1 MLVLFPRQIGV
12 RSDLLGFTEGV
23 LERFLFLK
31 HATAVPPA
39 RQTIPASAKAD
50 TTRILKGKDGFPFEL
65 PDLNSNVKFWRR
77 GVAAVTLVVATSSS
91 FSPPVWFGVGGVS
104 VCLLPL
110 ANAASLALAKIKTIH
125 ILGL

>member
-1 MLVLFPRQIGV
+1 MLFPRQIGV
-12 RSDLLGFTEGV
+12 RPGLLGLTDGV
-23 LERFLFLK
+23 LEFFFFLK

-39 RQTIPASAKAD
+39 RQTIPASDKAA
-50 TTRILKGKDGFPFEL
+50 TTRILKGKDGFPLAL
-65 PDLNSNVKFWRR
+65 PDLNSKVVFWLR
-77 GVAAVTLVVATSSS
+77 GVAVVTLVVATSSS
-91 FSPPVWFGVGGVS
+91 ISPPVWFGVGGVS